1 VAKKL
6 FVGSLPWATTSDDLK
21 EMFSKV
27 GEVVSA
33 TVISDKFSGRSKG
46 FGFVEMANDKDADK
60 AIEELNGKELEGTNG
75 PRKMVVAE
83 ARPRE
88 EGDRGERG
96 GRGGWDRGPRAEEA
110 PAPEAPAEDEKAA

>member
-1 VAKKL
+1 MAKKL

-46 FGFVEMANDKDADK
+46 FGFVEMADEKDADK
-60 AIEELNGKELEGTNG
+60 AIEELNGKEIDSTNG
-75 PRKMVVAE
+75 PRKIVVAE

-88 EGDRGERG
+88 EGGDRGDRG
-96 GRGGWDRGPRAEEA
+96 GSGGWDRGPRAEEA
-110 PAPEAPAEDEKAA
+110 PAEAPAEDDKAA